1 MTTETPT
8 EFFCLL
14 ESLLKE
20 LLIDCLVLLLQESFQ
35 ELIKREF
42 DKLIEVLVFR
52 REIRLSQKQKY
63 VNMSLMKLF
72 ITVL

>member
-72 ITVL
+72 ITVF